1 MPEILTL
8 ARVKLAQTLAAEETL
23 DEFGIESVAEHG
35 LDSLSESTCRAIV
48 DLTDKA
54 LDEWGCLRQPPGSDW
69 RAVVYPLESECENP
83 ILVTVRRERG
93 PLCQLATLTIDAN
106 RLVEDQ
112 YTRGGAELMIELVE
126 AVLEEANRLLRNAS
140 ALVSDLLSDAG

>member
-1 MPEILTL
+1 MSLN
-8 ARVKLAQTLAAEETL
+8 ARTRSSLR
-23 DEFGIESVAEHG
+23 SV
-35 LDSLSESTCRAIV
+35 
-48 DLTDKA
+48 
-54 LDEWGCLRQPPGSDW
+54 
-69 RAVVYPLESECENP
+69 
-83 ILVTVRRERG
+83 RERG